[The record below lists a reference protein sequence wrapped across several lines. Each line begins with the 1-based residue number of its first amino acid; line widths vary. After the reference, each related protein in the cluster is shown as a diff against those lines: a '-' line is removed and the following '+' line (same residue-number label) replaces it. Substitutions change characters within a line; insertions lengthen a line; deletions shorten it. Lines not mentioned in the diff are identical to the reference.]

1 MKGLE
6 GIKVVELTGYV
17 AAPACPRILGEMGAT
32 IYKIEP
38 FSGDEYRTNGQGFG
52 MQKTDIDDPAF
63 DLASMNKEFLSVNL
77 KDPEGAAFVEK
88 LLADADV
95 MITSFR
101 DNALKKLS
109 LDYEAVH
116 ARHPHLVWAQMRG
129 YGEYGPERD
138 SKGFDTTAYGARGG
152 FFASLP
158 QADNFQPINW
168 PAAIGDW
175 NASMALTAGVLGALV
190 RKDRTGEGDKVT
202 VNLYHCALWAMQ
214 IMLASTQFG
223 DKWPK
228 SRYNVTCPTNN
239 SYRTKDDVWF
249 MICYGSYDIFYDHV
263 MRSIGLDDLIGDER
277 YNRSSAINDGRGINT
292 EVVKI
297 LENQFATQD
306 WEYWERIFKENDF
319 PYQRLYQA
327 QDILNDEE
335 AYANDILRSV
345 HYDAFGEKVLPTS
358 PIRFESMGDPVL
370 RKSRPI
376 GYDTARIM
384 EAYGYTPDEIGK
396 MDGTSVLC
404 YSGEEMPES
413 VFVPSYGPRSKRD

>member
-38 FSGDEYRTNGQGFG
+38 FSGDEYRTNGPGFG

-101 DNALKKLS
+101 DNALKKLG

-277 YNRSSAINDGRGINT
+277 YNRSSVINDGRGINT

-297 LENQFATQD
+297 LEDQFATQD
-306 WEYWERIFKENDF
+306 WDYWERIFKENDF

-327 QDILNDEE
+327 
-335 AYANDILRSV
+335 
-345 HYDAFGEKVLPTS
+345 
-358 PIRFESMGDPVL
+358 
-370 RKSRPI
+370 
-376 GYDTARIM
+376 
-384 EAYGYTPDEIGK
+384 
-396 MDGTSVLC
+396 
-404 YSGEEMPES
+404 
-413 VFVPSYGPRSKRD
+413 

>member
-1 MKGLE
+1 M
-6 GIKVVELTGYV
+6 
-17 AAPACPRILGEMGAT
+17 
-32 IYKIEP
+32 
-38 FSGDEYRTNGQGFG
+38 
-52 MQKTDIDDPAF
+52 
-63 DLASMNKEFLSVNL
+63 
-77 KDPEGAAFVEK
+77 
-88 LLADADV
+88 
-95 MITSFR
+95 
-101 DNALKKLS
+101 
-109 LDYEAVH
+109 
-116 ARHPHLVWAQMRG
+116 
-129 YGEYGPERD
+129 
-138 SKGFDTTAYGARGG
+138 
-152 FFASLP
+152 
-158 QADNFQPINW
+158 
-168 PAAIGDW
+168 
-175 NASMALTAGVLGALV
+175 LGALV

-277 YNRSSAINDGRGINT
+277 YNRSSVINDGRGINT

-297 LENQFATQD
+297 LEDQFATQD
-306 WEYWERIFKENDF
+306 WDYWERIFKENDF
-319 PYQRLYQA
+319 PYQCLYQA

-384 EAYGYTPDEIGK
+384 EAYGYRPDEIEQ

-404 YSGEEMPES
+404 YGGEEMPES

>member
-1 MKGLE
+1 
-6 GIKVVELTGYV
+6 
-17 AAPACPRILGEMGAT
+17 
-32 IYKIEP
+32 
-38 FSGDEYRTNGQGFG
+38 
-52 MQKTDIDDPAF
+52 
-63 DLASMNKEFLSVNL
+63 
-77 KDPEGAAFVEK
+77 
-88 LLADADV
+88 
-95 MITSFR
+95 
-101 DNALKKLS
+101 
-109 LDYEAVH
+109 
-116 ARHPHLVWAQMRG
+116 
-129 YGEYGPERD
+129 
-138 SKGFDTTAYGARGG
+138 
-152 FFASLP
+152 
-158 QADNFQPINW
+158 
-168 PAAIGDW
+168 
-175 NASMALTAGVLGALV
+175 
-190 RKDRTGEGDKVT
+190 
-202 VNLYHCALWAMQ
+202 MQ

-277 YNRSSAINDGRGINT
+277 YNRSSVINDGRGINT

-297 LENQFATQD
+297 LEDQFATQD

-345 HYDAFGEKVLPTS
+345 HYDALGEKVLPTS

-376 GYDTARIM
+376 GYDTARPHGGLWLH
-384 EAYGYTPDEIGK
+384 ARRDRKDGWHLGALLWRRRDARIGVRPQLRAAFEEGLRK
-396 MDGTSVLC
+396 HSALNHSENTGGRIDGNGRRECDHARRAKRGQRCKKEQDILCRVSSSVVR
-404 YSGEEMPES
+404 S
-413 VFVPSYGPRSKRD
+413 VTRIRRNGGCVGALAKGS

>member
-1 MKGLE
+1 
-6 GIKVVELTGYV
+6 
-17 AAPACPRILGEMGAT
+17 
-32 IYKIEP
+32 
-38 FSGDEYRTNGQGFG
+38 
-52 MQKTDIDDPAF
+52 
-63 DLASMNKEFLSVNL
+63 
-77 KDPEGAAFVEK
+77 
-88 LLADADV
+88 
-95 MITSFR
+95 
-101 DNALKKLS
+101 
-109 LDYEAVH
+109 
-116 ARHPHLVWAQMRG
+116 
-129 YGEYGPERD
+129 
-138 SKGFDTTAYGARGG
+138 
-152 FFASLP
+152 
-158 QADNFQPINW
+158 
-168 PAAIGDW
+168 
-175 NASMALTAGVLGALV
+175 
-190 RKDRTGEGDKVT
+190 
-202 VNLYHCALWAMQ
+202 
-214 IMLASTQFG
+214 
-223 DKWPK
+223 
-228 SRYNVTCPTNN
+228 
-239 SYRTKDDVWF
+239 

-277 YNRSSAINDGRGINT
+277 YNRSSVINDGRGINT

-396 MDGTSVLC
+396 MDGSSVLC